1 MARRTGLR
9 ETRGYC
15 PAHTLEPH
23 LCALCRVRGEVAI
36 SRRYAYKRAV
46 CTGTLTNALVCIGTR
61 APRSNGP
68 RCFAS
73 SACPRFRRSV
83 RSRKSLGTDDEA
95 RRKRRTH
102 HGPRHAHAP
111 LVLLRADAAAPT
123 TGTLQGCAVSS
134 RQRSST
140 RHGDKGRA
148 DRPPAAAE
156 AGAGDS
162 VAADR
167 RRPQVRGRGARHRA
181 RPRGAGKRRL
191 RSLHRL
197 LCRQWRDPRYDAR
210 HPNPNPNLNPNPHPN
225 PVPDLNPNPNPN
237 QVRRAASGR

>member
-1 MARRTGLR
+1 MKWRS
-9 ETRGYC
+9 
-15 PAHTLEPH
+15 H
-23 LCALCRVRGEVAI
+23 
-36 SRRYAYKRAV
+36 
-46 CTGTLTNALVCIGTR
+46 TGTLINALFAPVRSHTPLCASGR
-61 APRSNGP
+61 ARRGRTGRVVSLVGL
-68 RCFAS
+68 
-73 SACPRFRRSV
+73 SARFRRSV
-83 RSRKSLGTDDEA
+83 RSGKSLGTDDDGKS
-95 RRKRRTH
+95 KRCTH

-140 RHGDKGRA
+140 RHGDEGRA

-197 LCRQWRDPRYDAR
+197 LCRQWRDSRYDAR

-225 PVPDLNPNPNPN
+225 PVPDPDPNPNPN